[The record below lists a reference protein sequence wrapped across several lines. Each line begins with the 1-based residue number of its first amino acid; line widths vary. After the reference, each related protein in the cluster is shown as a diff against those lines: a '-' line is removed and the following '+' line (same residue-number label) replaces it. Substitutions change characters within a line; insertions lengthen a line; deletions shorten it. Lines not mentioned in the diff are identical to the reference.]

1 MAPDPTSRQSWK
13 SRFSMLSLLPA
24 RHPPLHVSH
33 PMPPR
38 HDVPGRHQTVTVV
51 SSSAEFSPVHSEYA
65 DPSTPIPT
73 FKKGPYGD
81 EFSTTSKNSRSSRDD
96 KKDKGNRYI
105 YGKGKGS
112 PKSRPPPLDLERTK
126 MMYPPNHNDVVIDPG
141 TAVTTLTLATDINH
155 NDINHSPSDT
165 SERNQKKRNDIDDI
179 PAIPPLPR
187 QLEEKKQNEKEKE
200 KKVKAKSKP
209 KPKPI
214 KVEDDP
220 FDVVEVEVGH
230 RYPSWKGG
238 KVDLK
243 PGQVLPR
250 EMIPSLVSRSSASTS
265 SPKRKT
271 SRYDGNDVDTPD
283 NYESVL
289 HNVLL
294 TPTYFGS
301 SPLPPFTPTPTSSFS
316 RGEPSSRYAT
326 KRRTLLDKATGGI
339 VDVAR
344 QARNSRWIPGKSIL
358 KPSAALDADH
368 CLRAMREREEQE
380 MARFR
385 RTVRPVRLDVPDD
398 DRRRESS
405 SDRQGQGHGWSS
417 ISSSSSPIKEMS
429 GLGVH
434 TRRSPGWVG
443 RGEYNVGFSG
453 VGGAAYEGQR
463 ARMPSRG
470 DKGWRA
476 TKEEEE
482 RLKRRQKIWKYSIV
496 LAISLLAALIIGL
509 CTTLLRKGS
518 DKDSSSSSSS
528 SSTGSSDPDS
538 TSTSSAASPTS
549 TSSETLTSCLN
560 LFSNSAPNSPP
571 SYPCADCVPLLASTA
586 NDFASPLNNGNS
598 TGVGSALQ
606 FCALMDMFKKTPSPS
621 GGMKGWGADS
631 SPCGGWNGVTCD
643 TRGRIT
649 EVRIQYPDVPD
660 EITDTVGN
668 IYALEA
674 LRILGNTSVPA
685 GSFPT
690 SVLSLPNLKTI
701 DLEYTA
707 IKGSIDQVP
716 FSDAKGLTTLVLVNN
731 PNLGKK
737 MPDLSSNE
745 ALKTL
750 AVTGQGLEDA
760 RADKYPSEIAYLDLS
775 FNSLSGDIPTFSS
788 LSSLSTLFLQ
798 SNSFKNAPLSLPSS
812 LTSLSLTSNPSLG
825 GSMPAEVCA
834 SMSLKECDLRGTRLE
849 GSSRVTN
856 DPLLFSS
863 SASSAPTA
871 ESSSSSS
878 SMSTSSTST
887 STSAFTSS
895 SSSSS
900 ATDTSSA
907 GAAASASPSATS
919 AVGDAV
925 SGSMISLVGREPIQ
939 GQMTCGICKFV

>member
-1 MAPDPTSRQSWK
+1 MAHDPTSRQSWK
-13 SRFSMLSLLPA
+13 SRFSILSLLPA
-24 RHPPLHVSH
+24 RHPPLHITH

-38 HDVPGRHQTVTVV
+38 HDVPGRHQTVV
-51 SSSAEFSPVHSEYA
+51 SSSEFSPMHSEYP
-65 DPSTPIPT
+65 DPSTPIPMI
-73 FKKGPYGD
+73 KKRPYGD
-81 EFSTTSKNSRSSRDD
+81 EFSTPIRSSKDGQGRREARREDHHGHRSG
-96 KKDKGNRYI
+96 KDKGDRN
-105 YGKGKGS
+105 GKAKGS

-141 TAVTTLTLATDINH
+141 TAMTAPTLLAMDAGDTHDP
-155 NDINHSPSDT
+155 NDARTHYDENQT
-165 SERNQKKRNDIDDI
+165 QTQKKRNDVDDI
-179 PAIPPLPR
+179 PAVPPLPK
-187 QLEEKKQNEKEKE
+187 QLEAKKKTEKE
-200 KKVKAKSKP
+200 KKTKIKPAK
-209 KPKPI
+209 
-214 KVEDDP
+214 VVDDP
-220 FDVVEVEVGH
+220 FDVAEVEVGH
-230 RYPSWKGG
+230 RYPSWQGG

-265 SPKRKT
+265 SPRRK
-271 SRYDGNDVDTPD
+271 SSKNVANSNVDTPD

-294 TPTYFGS
+294 TPTYFGA
-301 SPLPPFTPTPTSSFS
+301 SPLSPLTPAPTSSQ
-316 RGEPSSRYAT
+316 GETSTSRYAP
-326 KRRTLLDKATGGI
+326 RRQTLLDKATGGI

-358 KPSAALDADH
+358 KPSAALDADQS
-368 CLRAMREREEQE
+368 LRAMREREEQE

-385 RTVRPVRLDVPDD
+385 RTVRPVRLAVPDHSED
-398 DRRRESS
+398 K
-405 SDRQGQGHGWSS
+405 HGWSS
-417 ISSSSSPIKEMS
+417 ISSSSSPVREMS
-429 GLGVH
+429 GVGVH

-453 VGGAAYEGQR
+453 AGGCEGQR
-463 ARMPSRG
+463 AKMPSKG
-470 DKGWRA
+470 DRGWRA

-482 RLKRRQKIWKYSIV
+482 KLKRRQKIWKYSIV
-496 LAISLLAALIIGL
+496 LAIILLAALIIGL

-518 DKDSSSSSSS
+518 NKDGSSSPSSSSSD
-528 SSTGSSDPDS
+528 SDSDT
-538 TSTSSAASPTS
+538 TSTSSAAPPTS
-549 TSSETLTSCLN
+549 TSSETLTTCLN
-560 LFSNSAPNSPP
+560 LFSNSAPNSPS

-586 NDFASPLNNGNS
+586 NDFAAPLSNSNS

-621 GGMKGWGADS
+621 GGMKGWGEDA

-643 TRGRIT
+643 SRGRIT
-649 EVRIQYPDVPD
+649 EVRIQYPDVPN
-660 EITDTVGN
+660 EISDTVGN

-707 IKGSIDQVP
+707 VKGSIDQVP
-716 FSDAKGLTTLVLVNN
+716 FSNAKGLTTLVLVNN

-760 RADKYPSEIAYLDLS
+760 MTDKFPSGITYLDLS
-775 FNSLSGDIPTFSS
+775 FNALSGDIPSFSS
-788 LSSLSTLFLQ
+788 LASLSTLYLQ
-798 SNSFKNAPLSLPSS
+798 SNSFNSAPSSLPSS

-834 SMSLKECDLRGTRLE
+834 SMTLKECDLRGTKLE
-849 GSSRVTN
+849 GSSGV
-856 DPLLFSS
+856 
-863 SASSAPTA
+863 ASNPSLV
-871 ESSSSSS
+871 
-878 SMSTSSTST
+878 
-887 STSAFTSS
+887 SS

-900 ATDTSSA
+900 APSASATESSSA
-907 GAAASASPSATS
+907 SSITTTSTSAAAAADADAASSSSSSSTGFSSASAAPSATS
-919 AVGDAV
+919 AVGSAV
-925 SGSMISLVGREPIQ
+925 ASTSGSMISLVGREPIQ
-939 GQMTCGICKFV
+939 GQMTCGVCKLV